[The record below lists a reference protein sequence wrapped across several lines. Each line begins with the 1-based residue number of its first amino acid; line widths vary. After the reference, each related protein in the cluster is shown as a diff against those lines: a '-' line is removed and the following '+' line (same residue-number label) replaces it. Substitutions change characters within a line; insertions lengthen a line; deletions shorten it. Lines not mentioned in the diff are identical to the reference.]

1 MITKASV
8 DSFLNS
14 KNFAVVGVS
23 GKSSK
28 FGNTIYKELKKKGM
42 SVFGVNPNLENFDG
56 DRCYKNLKDLQGKI
70 DAVVNVVSPL
80 QTLDVVKEAH
90 SIW

>member
-23 GKSSK
+23 GKSSM
-28 FGNTIYKELKKKGM
+28 FGNTIYKELKKKGI
-42 SVFGVNPNLENFDG
+42 SVFGVNTNLENFLAIVVI
-56 DRCYKNLKDLQGKI
+56 KILKIFK
-70 DAVVNVVSPL
+70 V
-80 QTLDVVKEAH
+80 T
-90 SIW
+90 